1 MVSVPK
7 QLFIQAILI
16 ACNAFFASMEI
27 AVISLNTTKLRKL
40 ADDGDV
46 SASKL
51 LKFAENPAGFLST
64 IQVGISLSGF
74 LGAAFAADSLSE
86 PLTKWFLSIGIN
98 LNYNLLNSLS
108 VILITFI
115 LTFITIVFG
124 ELIPKRIAQQ
134 KSYEVAKACCG
145 VISVMAVLFK
155 PIILLISG
163 TTNLFLK
170 MLRLKTEAEDDSVSE
185 DDIRMMVDV
194 GGESGSIE
202 EDEQEMIQ
210 NIFEFNDIT
219 ISEIMTRVSD
229 VNAISILD
237 SEEDILKIIKET
249 GNSRFPVYEEDI
261 NNIIGVLNA
270 REFLINLNDKNGKSV
285 KDMLRKPYFV
295 PQTIKAD
302 QLFSD
307 MQKNKIHISIVID
320 EYGETR
326 GIVTLEDLLEEIV
339 GNIYDEYDAAES
351 PEIEKIDENK
361 WRVQGTLSI
370 DDLNDELGIS
380 ISDERDYDTVG
391 GMIFSC
397 LHTIPEDGKQFKV
410 SVNGLDITVTRV
422 EDKRVIEAIIQ
433 KHIQAENQEEG
444 NHSPTSWR
452 IRPRRMSLVL
462 ASRSLILSE
471 CNNEYSN
478 SI

>member
-433 KHIQAENQEEG
+433 KHIQEENQEEG
-444 NHSPTSWR
+444 NHSPTS
-452 IRPRRMSLVL
+452 
-462 ASRSLILSE
+462 
-471 CNNEYSN
+471 
-478 SI
+478 

>member
-7 QLFIQAILI
+7 QLLFQALLI

-40 ADDGDV
+40 ADEGDEK
-46 SASKL
+46 ANKL

-86 PLTKWFLSIGIN
+86 PLVDWFLSLGIN
-98 LNYNLLNSLS
+98 LSYSFLNSLS
-108 VILITFI
+108 VIFITLI
-115 LTFITIVFG
+115 LTFVTIVFG

-145 VISVMAVLFK
+145 VISVMAILFK
-155 PIILLISG
+155 PIIVLISG

-170 MLRLKTEAEDDSVSE
+170 MLRLKTEAEDESVSE

-194 GGESGSIE
+194 GGQSGSIE
-202 EDEQEMIQ
+202 EDEKEMIQ
-210 NIFEFNDIT
+210 NIFEFNDIA

-229 VNAISILD
+229 VNAINIED
-237 SEEDILKIIKET
+237 SKEDILKLIKET
-249 GNSRFPVYEEDI
+249 GNSRFPVYSEDI
-261 NNIIGVLNA
+261 NNIIGVLNS
-270 REFLINLNDKNGKSV
+270 REFLINLNDNSDKSI

-295 PQTIKAD
+295 PETIKAD

-339 GNIYDEYDAAES
+339 GNIYDEYDKAEL
-351 PEIEKIDENK
+351 PEIEKLDDNK

-380 ISDERDYDTVG
+380 ITDDRDYDTVG

-397 LHTIPEDGKQFKV
+397 LHTIPEDGKQFSV

-422 EDKRVIEAIIQ
+422 EDKRIIETIVKKQ
-433 KHIQAENQEEG
+433 EVPHDNENDE
-444 NHSPTSWR
+444 
-452 IRPRRMSLVL
+452 SLT
-462 ASRSLILSE
+462 
-471 CNNEYSN
+471 N
-478 SI
+478 

>member
-1 MVSVPK
+1 
-7 QLFIQAILI
+7 
-16 ACNAFFASMEI
+16 
-27 AVISLNTTKLRKL
+27 
-40 ADDGDV
+40 
-46 SASKL
+46 
-51 LKFAENPAGFLST
+51 
-64 IQVGISLSGF
+64 
-74 LGAAFAADSLSE
+74 
-86 PLTKWFLSIGIN
+86 
-98 LNYNLLNSLS
+98 
-108 VILITFI
+108 
-115 LTFITIVFG
+115 
-124 ELIPKRIAQQ
+124 
-134 KSYEVAKACCG
+134 
-145 VISVMAVLFK
+145 
-155 PIILLISG
+155 
-163 TTNLFLK
+163 
-170 MLRLKTEAEDDSVSE
+170 
-185 DDIRMMVDV
+185 MMVDV

-444 NHSPTSWR
+444 NHSPTS
-452 IRPRRMSLVL
+452 
-462 ASRSLILSE
+462 
-471 CNNEYSN
+471 
-478 SI
+478 

>member
-7 QLFIQAILI
+7 QLLIQAILI
-16 ACNAFFASMEI
+16 AFNAFFASMEI

-40 ADDGDV
+40 SEDGDKN
-46 SASKL
+46 ATKL

-86 PLTKWFLSIGIN
+86 PLANWFIKIG
-98 LNYNLLNSLS
+98 LNISYSVLNSIS
-108 VILITFI
+108 VIIITLI
-115 LTFITIVFG
+115 LTFVTIVFG

-145 VISVMAVLFK
+145 IISTISIIFK
-155 PIILLISG
+155 PIIVLISG
-163 TTNLFLK
+163 TTNFILK
-170 MLRLKTEAEDDSVSE
+170 LLNLKTEAEDDNVSE

-229 VNAISILD
+229 VNAISIED

-249 GNSRFPVYEEDI
+249 GNSRFPVYEDDI
-261 NNIIGVLNA
+261 NNIIGILNS
-270 REFLINLNDKNGKSV
+270 REFLINLNDTNGKSV
-285 KDMLRKPYFV
+285 KEMLRKPYFV
-295 PQTIKAD
+295 PETIKAD

-339 GNIYDEYDAAES
+339 GNIYDEYDKAES

-361 WRVQGTLSI
+361 WKVQGTLPI
-370 DDLNDELGIS
+370 DDLNEELDIN
-380 ISDERDYDTVG
+380 IPDDRDYDTVG

-397 LHTIPEDGKQFKV
+397 LHTIPEDGKQFNV
-410 SVNGLDITVTRV
+410 SVNGLDIIVTRV
-422 EDKRVIEAIIQ
+422 EDKRIIEAIISKQ
-433 KHIQAENQEEG
+433 EKQEE
-444 NHSPTSWR
+444 
-452 IRPRRMSLVL
+452 
-462 ASRSLILSE
+462 SE
-471 CNNEYSN
+471 EIENN
-478 SI
+478 

>member
-40 ADDGDV
+40 ADDGDA

-145 VISVMAVLFK
+145 VISVMAILFK
-155 PIILLISG
+155 PIIVLISG

-170 MLRLKTEAEDDSVSE
+170 MLRLKTEAEDESVSE

-194 GGESGSIE
+194 GGQSGSIE
-202 EDEQEMIQ
+202 EDEKEMIQ
-210 NIFEFNDIT
+210 NIFEFNDIA

-229 VNAISILD
+229 VNAINIED
-237 SEEDILKIIKET
+237 SKEDILKLIKET
-249 GNSRFPVYEEDI
+249 GNSRFPVYSEDI
-261 NNIIGVLNA
+261 NNIIGVLNS
-270 REFLINLNDKNGKSV
+270 REFLINLNDNSDKSI

-295 PQTIKAD
+295 PETIKAD

-339 GNIYDEYDAAES
+339 GNIYDEYDKAEL
-351 PEIEKIDENK
+351 PEIEKLDDNK

-380 ISDERDYDTVG
+380 ITDDRDYDTVG

-397 LHTIPEDGKQFKV
+397 LHTIPEDGKQFSV

-422 EDKRVIEAIIQ
+422 EDKRIIEAIVKKQ
-433 KHIQAENQEEG
+433 EVPHDNENDE
-444 NHSPTSWR
+444 
-452 IRPRRMSLVL
+452 SLT
-462 ASRSLILSE
+462 
-471 CNNEYSN
+471 N
-478 SI
+478 

>member
-7 QLFIQAILI
+7 QLLIQAILI
-16 ACNAFFASMEI
+16 AVNAFFAAMEI
-27 AVISLNTTKLRKL
+27 AVISLNTTKLKRL
-40 ADDGDV
+40 VEEGDE
-46 SASKL
+46 SAAKL
-51 LKFAENPAGFLST
+51 LKMAENPAGFLST

-86 PLTKWFLSIGIN
+86 PLTQWLLGIGIKLPAAV
-98 LNYNLLNSLS
+98 LNNIS
-108 VILITFI
+108 VILITLI

-145 VISVMAVLFK
+145 VISVISVIFK
-155 PIILLISG
+155 PIIVLISG
-163 TTNLFLK
+163 TTNLILK
-170 MLRLKTEAEDDSVSE
+170 LMNLKTEAEDEQVSE

-229 VNAISILD
+229 VNAISIED
-237 SEEDILKIIKET
+237 SDEDILKIIKES
-249 GNSRFPVYEEDI
+249 GNSRFPVYKDDI
-261 NNIIGVLNA
+261 NNIIGILNS
-270 REFLINLNDKNGKSV
+270 REFLLNINDGNGKSV

-295 PQTIKAD
+295 PETIRAD

-339 GNIYDEYDAAES
+339 GNIYDEYDAAEA
-351 PEIEKIDENK
+351 PEIECLSDGRWK
-361 WRVQGTLSI
+361 VQGTLPI
-370 DDLNDELGIS
+370 EDLNDELGIE
-380 ISDERDYDTVG
+380 ITDDRDYDTVG

-397 LHTIPEDGKQFKV
+397 LHTIPEDGKQFTV
-410 SVNGLDITVTRV
+410 EVNDLKITVTRV
-422 EDKRVIEAIIQ
+422 EDKRIMEAIIEKLDQ
-433 KHIQAENQEEG
+433 KDEEEDEK
-444 NHSPTSWR
+444 
-452 IRPRRMSLVL
+452 
-462 ASRSLILSE
+462 SE
-471 CNNEYSN
+471 
-478 SI
+478 